1 MGSHWLAMM
10 GTGYLGS
17 NMWTLLLL
25 LGLTSAQQQQLLS
38 NEVGVENGGYAV
50 DPNDPNNYYATQY
63 ANSAPGTEFYSQ
75 YPQEAVSGGV
85 SDTDRITPEIFE
97 GAVSPV
103 VMVVAFAS
111 AVLGSLLAPLIQAL
125 MNVVADVRFPSIF
138 ADDFEFPKLPPFP
151 RITRRRKHDILKKD
165 RNLDDSS
172 MLDSALEKIV
182 ESIEDEY
189 EYEY

>member
-10 GTGYLGS
+10 GAGYLGS
-17 NMWTLLLL
+17 IMWTLLLL

-97 GAVSPV
+97 GAVSPI
-103 VMVVAFAS
+103 VMVTAFAS
-111 AVLGSLLAPLIQAL
+111 AILGSLLAPLIQAL
-125 MNVVADVRFPSIF
+125 MNVVADVRFPSFDEI
-138 ADDFEFPKLPPFP
+138 EFPKFPVP
-151 RITRRRKHDILKKD
+151 RIKRRRKHDILQKD
-165 RNLDDSS
+165 RNLDESS
-172 MLDSALEKIV
+172 LLDSALEKIV

-189 EYEY
+189 EY